1 MGNVGSDFVEGFNE
15 VLKYGQLVR
24 LKYFNTSFGAGSYY
38 DDDVTL
44 NQSGSD
50 LWISGIVLPID
61 RARGSSDAMLLE
73 QGKLLSNDT
82 KLYLEGYIDT
92 SGTFKVG
99 LGSPPTGEYSVIP
112 EGIIDWKVNTESV
125 VNKLYVRRIT
135 TGSLMGE
142 V

>member
-99 LGSPPTGEYSVIP
+99 LGSPPTGEYSVVP
-112 EGIIDWKVNTESV
+112 EGIIDWKVNAESM
-125 VNKLYVRRIT
+125 VNKLYIRSLT
-135 TGSLMGE
+135 TGSLTGE